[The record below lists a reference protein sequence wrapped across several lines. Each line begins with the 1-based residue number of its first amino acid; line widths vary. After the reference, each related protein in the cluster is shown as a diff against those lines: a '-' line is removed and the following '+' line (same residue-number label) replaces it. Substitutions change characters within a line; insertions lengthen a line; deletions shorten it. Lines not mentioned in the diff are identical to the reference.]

1 MNAKE
6 FLQKVFKI
14 YPPSRQKQEDI
25 QGLFDEYYYRLMQ
38 QGNFDYDSAYNELFE
53 TYRKNA
59 LPSYPE
65 LYETLCKY
73 RIVQNDNGM
82 TCPVQIINFN
92 IIKNGEKREYA
103 FSTATD
109 NYADLKRKWEKL
121 GWYVITDKYGEEI
134 KIKDVHYAK

>member
-38 QGNFDYDSAYNELFE
+38 QGKFDYDSAYNELFE
-53 TYRKNA
+53 SYRKTT

-65 LYETLCKY
+65 LYETICKY
-73 RIVQNDNGM
+73 RVIENDIGM
-82 TCPVQIINFN
+82 TCPVQIINFKVVQN
-92 IIKNGEKREYA
+92 GIKKEFA
-103 FSTATD
+103 FSTAD
-109 NYADLKRKWEKL
+109 CSYEALKRKWEKL
-121 GWYVITDKYGEEI
+121 GWYVVTDKYGNDVG
-134 KIKDVHYAK
+134 IKDVHYAK